1 MAIDKG
7 LYGAPEGLE
16 ALAMGE
22 APIEIEIED
31 PESVKIGIDGVEIDL
46 MPEEEEKAEEF
57 DSNLAEYMTEAEL
70 QKIAGDIMELIE
82 ADINSRKDWAD
93 TYVKGLDVLGLRYD
107 EVTEPWDGACGVF
120 STLLTEA
127 AIRFQ
132 SESIM
137 ETFPA
142 SGPVKTQIIGQFTP
156 EIEEAGK
163 RVKADMNYQL
173 TDKMPEYRSEHERA
187 LWGVALAGSS
197 FKKVYYDPSLERQVS
212 FYVPAEDVILPYGV
226 TNIRRTDRLTHVM
239 RKTKN
244 DIKRLQVNRFY
255 RDVDI
260 GEPLATQT
268 DIEKAKAQKE
278 GIEQTKDERYQIC
291 EVHIEYDLPGYEE
304 ELPLPYVITID
315 KGTNKVLAIRRN
327 YREDDPQKRARQH
340 FVHYMYIPGFGAYG
354 FGLIHIIGGY
364 ATAGTMLIRQLVDA
378 GSLSN
383 LPGGLKARGLRI
395 KGDDTPIAPGEWR
408 DVDVPGGAIKDN
420 ILPLPYKE
428 PSQVLLALLNQI
440 TEEARRLSG
449 MADMKVSDMSSQ
461 APVGT
466 TLALLERQLKTMGA
480 VQARIHAAMKEEFKL
495 LKEIIR
501 EYTSPDYSY
510 VPQDGTPQVK
520 AEDYDIVEVIPVS
533 DPNASTMAQRVVQYQ
548 AALQLAQGAPQLY
561 DLPRL
566 HRQMLD
572 VLGIPNADKLVP
584 LPDDQKPKDPV
595 TENMDALKGTP
606 LKAFIYQDHQ
616 AHISTHMAFLQDPKI
631 AQMIGQNPIGQQL
644 QASMMAHVAEHLG
657 FQYRQEIEQ
666 RVGLPLPTPEQQ
678 LSEPEEYAMARYVA
692 QAAQQVLQIHQG
704 EAAQQQSQQ
713 MAQDPLVQMQQQE
726 LQIKMMEQQRKA
738 AKDQADT
745 ALATAR
751 LQNEDKRIQI
761 DAQKENV
768 RLMNQNRQADKK
780 IQADLLKSVM
790 TKRNTE

>member
-1 MAIDKG
+1 MAIDKAM
-7 LYGAPEGLE
+7 YGMPEGIE
-16 ALAMGE
+16 ALATEE
-22 APIEIEIED
+22 APIEIEIVN
-31 PESVKIGIDGVEIDL
+31 PEGVAIGIDGVEIDL
-46 MPEEEEKAEEF
+46 MPEEEKKAEEF
-57 DSNLAEYMTEAEL
+57 DSNLAEFMSEGDL
-70 QKIAGDIMELIE
+70 QKIAGDVMEMIE
-82 ADINSRKDWAD
+82 SDLNSRKDWVD

-142 SGPVKTQIIGQFTP
+142 AGPVKTSIIGQWNP
-156 EIEEAGK
+156 EIEESGK
-163 RVKADMNYQL
+163 RVQADMNYQL

-226 TNIRRTDRLTHVM
+226 TNIRRTDRLTHIM

-244 DIKRLQVNRFY
+244 DIKRLQVSGFY
-255 RDVDI
+255 RDVDL

-304 ELPLPYVITID
+304 ELPLPYVITVD

-327 YREDDPQKRARQH
+327 YREDDPRKLARQH

-383 LPGGLKARGLRI
+383 LPGGLKSRGLRI

-408 DVDVPGGAIKDN
+408 DVDVPGGAIRDN

-449 MADMKVSDMSSQ
+449 MADMKISDMSSQ

-595 TENMDALKGTP
+595 SENMDALKGTP
-606 LKAFIYQDHQ
+606 MKAFIYQDHQ
-616 AHISTHMAFLQDPKI
+616 AHITTHMSFLQDPKI

-644 QASMMAHVAEHLG
+644 QAAMMAHVAEHLG

-666 RVGLPLPTPEQQ
+666 RIGLPLPTPEQQ

-692 QAAQQVLQIHQG
+692 QAAQQVLQIHQS
-704 EAAQQQSQQ
+704 EAAQQQAQQ
-713 MAQDPLVQMQQQE
+713 IAQDPLVQLQAQD
-726 LQIKMMEQQRKA
+726 LQIKDAEQQRKA
-738 AKDQADT
+738 QKDAIDAKIAEK
-745 ALATAR
+745 R
-751 LQNEDKRIQI
+751 LNVEQQRIAV
-761 DAQKENV
+761 DAQKEGIK
-768 RLMNQNRQADKK
+768 LQNQNQQNQLK
-780 IQADLLKSVM
+780 IQADLFKTRMKGSG
-790 TKRNTE
+790 R

>member
-1 MAIDKG
+1 MAIDKAM
-7 LYGAPEGLE
+7 YGMPEGIE
-16 ALAMGE
+16 ALATEE
-22 APIEIEIED
+22 APIEIEIVN
-31 PESVKIGIDGVEIDL
+31 PEGVAIGIDGVEIDL

-57 DSNLAEYMTEAEL
+57 DSNLAEFMSESDL
-70 QKIAGDIMELIE
+70 QKIAGDIMEMVESDL
-82 ADINSRKDWAD
+82 NSRKDWVD

-142 SGPVKTQIIGQFTP
+142 AGPVKTSIIGQWNP
-156 EIEEAGK
+156 EIEESGK
-163 RVKADMNYQL
+163 RVQADMNYQL

-226 TNIRRTDRLTHVM
+226 TNIRRTDRLTHIM

-244 DIKRLQVNRFY
+244 DIKRLQVSGFY
-255 RDVDI
+255 RDVDL

-327 YREDDPQKRARQH
+327 YREDDSRKLARQH

-383 LPGGLKARGLRI
+383 LPGGLKSRGLRI

-408 DVDVPGGAIKDN
+408 DVDVPGGAIRDN

-428 PSQVLLALLNQI
+428 PSATLLALLNQI

-449 MADMKVSDMSSQ
+449 MADMKISDMSSQ

-595 TENMDALKGTP
+595 SENMDALKGTP
-606 LKAFIYQDHQ
+606 MKAFIYQDHQ
-616 AHISTHMAFLQDPKI
+616 AHITTHMSFLQDPKI

-644 QASMMAHVAEHLG
+644 QAAMMAHVAEHLG

-666 RVGLPLPTPEQQ
+666 RIGLPLPTPDQQ

-692 QAAQQVLQIHQG
+692 QAAQQVLQIHQS
-704 EAAQQQSQQ
+704 EAAQQQAQQ
-713 MAQDPLVQMQQQE
+713 IAQDPLVQLQAQD
-726 LQIKMMEQQRKA
+726 LQIKAAEQQRKA
-738 AKDQADT
+738 QKDAIDAQIAEK
-745 ALATAR
+745 R
-751 LQNEDKRIQI
+751 LNVEQQRIAV
-761 DAQKENV
+761 DAQKEGIK
-768 RLMNQNRQADKK
+768 LQNQNQQNQLK
-780 IQADLLKSVM
+780 IQADLFKTRMKGSG
-790 TKRNTE
+790 R